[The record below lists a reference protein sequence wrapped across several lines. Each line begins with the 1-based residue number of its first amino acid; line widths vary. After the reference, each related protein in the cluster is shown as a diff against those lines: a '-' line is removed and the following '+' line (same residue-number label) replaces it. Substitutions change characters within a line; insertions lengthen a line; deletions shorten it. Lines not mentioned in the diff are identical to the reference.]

1 MGDAASG
8 ARFTPGFA
16 ESTEGERESVFWSM
30 ADRPA
35 DGTPPPPG
43 WFLRKNV
50 ILGEL
55 ERCEMQ
61 ERGCGMGCEAHERAY
76 HTLHEL
82 SIVMFELF
90 EERLC
95 RSNRL
100 RDTD

>member
-16 ESTEGERESVFWSM
+16 ESTEVERESVFWSM

-61 ERGCGMGCEAHERAY
+61 ECDSKGVVGWGA
-76 HTLHEL
+76 
-82 SIVMFELF
+82 
-90 EERLC
+90 RLTKENSTGYMSC
-95 RSNRL
+95 Q
-100 RDTD
+100 